1 MFKQPGKKARLQA
14 AQRFKRE
21 LDPEELR
28 LFEESYE
35 KDTNKWHQEFKDEWK
50 KAKKKHGVEVEDEYQ
65 EAENRERWKRN
76 ENH

>member
-14 AQRFKRE
+14 AQKFKRE

-35 KDTNKWHQEFKDEWK
+35 SDTGRWHQEWTEEWK
-50 KAKKKHGVEVEDEYQ
+50 KAKKKKGIEDE
-65 EAENRERWKRN
+65 EIE
-76 ENH
+76 

>member
-1 MFKQPGKKARLQA
+1 MRA
-14 AQRFKRE
+14 AQNFKKE

-50 KAKKKHGVEVEDEYQ
+50 KAKKKKGIEDE
-65 EAENRERWKRN
+65 EID
-76 ENH
+76 

>member
-14 AQRFKRE
+14 AQKFKRE

-35 KDTNKWHQEFKDEWK
+35 SDTGKWHQEWKEEWK
-50 KAKKKHGVEVEDEYQ
+50 KAKKKKGIEDE
-65 EAENRERWKRN
+65 EIE
-76 ENH
+76 

>member
-14 AQRFKRE
+14 AQKFKRE

-50 KAKKKHGVEVEDEYQ
+50 EIMSIYKFITKENEDD
-65 EAENRERWKRN
+65 
-76 ENH
+76 